1 MEKTGRG
8 NRFPKKARLKQSA
21 EFHRV
26 YRKGWCI
33 KVFPLRI
40 YVLRRDGRGS
50 RLGLSISSKVGP
62 ATVRN
67 KWKRKIREAFR
78 LHRNRLDGT
87 YDFVVSVSWNSSRK
101 DIKKVEEAFCRALDA
116 IEVSESTDSK
126 S

>member
-1 MEKTGRG
+1 
-8 NRFPKKARLKQSA
+8 
-21 EFHRV
+21 
-26 YRKGWCI
+26 
-33 KVFPLRI
+33 
-40 YVLRRDGRGS
+40 
-50 RLGLSISSKVGP
+50 
-62 ATVRN
+62 VRN

>member
-1 MEKTGRG
+1 MAKTGRG
-8 NRFPKKARLKQSA
+8 NRFPKKARLNQSA

>member
-8 NRFPKKARLKQSA
+8 NRFPKKARLKKSA

-50 RLGLSISSKVGP
+50 RLGLSIGSKVGP

-67 KWKRKIREAFR
+67 QWKRKIREAFR
-78 LHRNRLDGT
+78 LHRYRLDGT

-101 DIKKVEEAFCRALDA
+101 DIKKVEGAFCKALEA
-116 IEVSESTDSK
+116 IEDSGTGNNK